1 MFECCLYLLRRF
13 VFLNIKSKEK
23 THRTRMTNLVFMYVI
38 NYLYDI
44 FKILARD
51 RVTVVLFSKT
61 VMLPYGNAQTD
72 AIHI

>member
-1 MFECCLYLLRRF
+1 
-13 VFLNIKSKEK
+13 
-23 THRTRMTNLVFMYVI
+23 MTNLVFMYVI